1 MTIALLA
8 IADAGARGPAP
19 DGGPEVIVLGIAQDG
34 GHPQAGCTKACCR
47 DAWDDP
53 SRGHRVASLAVVDDG
68 QAWIVDAT
76 PDFPHQLHALGD
88 VELAGILLTHA
99 HMGHYTGLL
108 ELGREAMGADHV
120 PVHALPRMKAMLEQ
134 QEPWALLVRLGHI
147 VPTAA
152 VAGEPVALGARV
164 TATPFLVPH
173 RDELSE
179 TVGWTI
185 RGPHTTVVWLPDI
198 DKWERWDTPLETLL
212 AGTDVAYVDGTFF
225 ADGELGRDMSSIP
238 HPFVSETMA
247 RLKPTDAATRAKV
260 RFVHLNHT
268 NPALDPK
275 SDASRA
281 IREAGMAV
289 AVEGER
295 VRL

>member
-1 MTIALLA
+1 MLA
-8 IADAGARGPAP
+8 AASAGAA
-19 DGGPEVIVLGIAQDG
+19 GPEVVVLGIAQDG
-34 GHPQAGCTKACCR
+34 GHPQAGCTKTCCR
-47 DAWDDP
+47 AAWDDP
-53 SRGHRVASLAVVDDG
+53 SLGHHVASLAVVDKG

-76 PDFPHQLHALGD
+76 PDFGRQLHALGD
-88 VELAGILLTHA
+88 VTLAGVLLTHA

-108 ELGREAMGADHV
+108 ALGREVMGADHV
-120 PVHALPRMKAMLEQ
+120 PVHALPRMRMLLEQ
-134 QEPWALLVRLGHI
+134 EEPWALLTRLGHI
-147 VPTAA
+147 VPVAA
-152 VAGEPVALGARV
+152 SAGEPVALGPRV

-185 RGPHTTVVWLPDI
+185 TGPHKTVVWLPDI

-212 AGTDVAYVDGTFF
+212 ATADVAYLDATFF
-225 ADGELGRDMSSIP
+225 ADGELGRDMSTIP
-238 HPFVSETMA
+238 HPFVTETIERLRSADA
-247 RLKPTDAATRAKV
+247 RTRAKV

-268 NPALDPK
+268 NPALDPS
-275 SDASRA
+275 SDAART

-295 VRL
+295 VAL

>member
-1 MTIALLA
+1 MALLL
-8 IADAGARGPAP
+8 ITDAGARGPAP
-19 DGGPEVIVLGIAQDG
+19 AGGPEVVVLGIAQDG
-34 GHPQAGCTKACCR
+34 GHPQAGCTKECCR
-47 DAWDDP
+47 RAWDDP
-53 SRGHRVASLAVVDDG
+53 SLGHRVASLAIVDDG
-68 QAWIVDAT
+68 KAWIVDAT
-76 PDFPHQLHALGD
+76 PDFPHQLHALGH

-108 ELGREAMGADHV
+108 ALGREVMDADHV
-120 PVHALPRMKAMLEQ
+120 PVHALPRMRQMLEQ
-134 QEPWALLVRLGHI
+134 QEPWALLTRLGNI
-147 VPTAA
+147 VPTPA
-152 VAGEPVALGARV
+152 VAGEPVPLGTRV

-198 DKWERWDTPLETLL
+198 DKWERWDTPLETML

-238 HPFVSETMA
+238 HPFVSETIA
-247 RLKPTDAATRAKV
+247 RLTSADAATRAKV

-275 SDASRA
+275 SDAARV